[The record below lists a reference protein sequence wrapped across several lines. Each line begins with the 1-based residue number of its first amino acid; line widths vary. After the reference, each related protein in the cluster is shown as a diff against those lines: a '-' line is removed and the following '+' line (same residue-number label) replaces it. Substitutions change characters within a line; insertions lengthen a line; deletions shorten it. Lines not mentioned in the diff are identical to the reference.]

1 MAATPGERRPS
12 RKPGRPASGRSG
24 PRYAER
30 LKAERK
36 KAARER
42 AAALSRARVEQRQ
55 RSRLTGRAA
64 ILVLVLAVLAVS
76 YASSLRAYL
85 QQRSHIEQLE
95 GQIADREHNI
105 DGLKS
110 EKERWQDPSY
120 VAQQARA
127 RFGYVA
133 AGETPYVVVDENGEP
148 LDASAEL
155 GDPATVDDP
164 DDRVWYQDAWDSMKV
179 AGDPPRRVPDPRD
192 QIEAPK
198 GDLGPEDSD

>member
-1 MAATPGERRPS
+1 MAGSSGRTS
-12 RKPGRPASGRSG
+12 RKPGRPSAGRSG

-42 AAALSRARVEQRQ
+42 AAALTRAKAEQRQ

-85 QQRSHIEQLE
+85 QQRSHIESLQAQISEREADIGTLRLE
-95 GQIADREHNI
+95 KR
-105 DGLKS
+105 
-110 EKERWQDPSY
+110 RWQDPAY
-120 VAQQARA
+120 VAQQARE

-133 AGETPYVVVDENGEP
+133 RGETPYVVVDSDGQP

-155 GDPATVDDP
+155 GDPSQVADP
-164 DDRVWYQDAWDSMKV
+164 DKRVWYEDAWDSMKI
-179 AGDPPRRVPDPRD
+179 AGHPPRRVPDPRD
-192 QIEAPK
+192 EVNAPK
-198 GDLGPEDSD
+198 QDLGEGSR

>member
-1 MAATPGERRPS
+1 MAGSSGRTS
-12 RKPGRPASGRSG
+12 RKPGRPSSGRSG

-30 LKAERK
+30 LQAERK

-42 AAALSRARVEQRQ
+42 AAALTRAKAEQRQ

-85 QQRSHIEQLE
+85 QQRSHIESLQA
-95 GQIADREHNI
+95 QISEREADIGTLRQ
-105 DGLKS
+105 
-110 EKERWQDPSY
+110 EKRRWQDPAY
-120 VAQQARA
+120 VAQQARE

-133 AGETPYVVVDENGEP
+133 RGETPYVVVDADGQP

-155 GDPATVDDP
+155 GDPSQVADP
-164 DDRVWYQDAWDSMKV
+164 DKRVWYQDAWDSMKI
-179 AGDPPRRVPDPRD
+179 AGHPPRRVPDPRD
-192 QIEAPK
+192 QVEAPK
-198 GDLGPEDSD
+198 QDLGEGSR